1 MVALLAIA
9 ANFPGNGGWTVIQ
22 CASNFSDSTPSTQ
35 HGPNLVMFLSG
46 EVRIAHRATPAWWLE
61 CRCWRTSPPTN
72 QWRCASRLN
81 PGYLAPSKIFIAPP
95 ASQKCGDQI
104 GRASC
109 RERAY
114 IFAGT
119 VSAH

>member
-9 ANFPGNGGWTVIQ
+9 ANFPENGGWTVIQ

-46 EVRIAHRATPAWWLE
+46 EVRIAHRAAPAWWLE

-81 PGYLAPSKIFIAPP
+81 PGYRSEEHTSELQSR
-95 ASQKCGDQI
+95 GHLV
-104 GRASC
+104 C
-109 RERAY
+109 RVLLERKMFT
-114 IFAGT
+114 ILL
-119 VSAH
+119 